1 MFVGI
6 LLEYVC
12 APYMRLG
19 PEEVRRR
26 YWILWN
32 WSYWVAVSHSRPW
45 GDQRVLLTARL
56 YLQSQPLLRSLRCH
70 GEGRLQEKKAG
81 RCPGALERGG
91 RRGTD
96 SHLLGVT
103 SASELQGFRSLL
115 NSDYHASGNT

>member
-45 GDQRVLLTARL
+45 GEQRVLLTAQL
-56 YLQSQPLLRSLRCH
+56 YLQSQLLLRRLRCR
-70 GEGRLQEKKAG
+70 GEGRLQEKEG
-81 RCPGALERGG
+81 RPL
-91 RRGTD
+91 
-96 SHLLGVT
+96 SLLGVT
-103 SASELQGFRSLL
+103 SASELQGFCSLL
-115 NSDYHASGNT
+115 NSGYHASGNT